1 MMLRFWSRSCLQPLL
16 PQGNVSKQ
24 RAASVGCPM
33 QMAVSLKENRF
44 PQCPA
49 PPCSANK
56 EEKRGKTVCSNSSLR
71 YFRQQIAAESS
82 AVRRGRDHRSHQQ
95 RASLRPGSAAATHA
109 AEPLLLVLMAIPGN
123 SDSCNLKH
131 SSPARAAHVNKC
143 YKALCPQC
151 QGIHAAPRPAG
162 NKRTCCRAG

>member
-1 MMLRFWSRSCLQPLL
+1 MLGFWSHSCLQPLL

-24 RAASVGCPM
+24 RAASVSCPM

-56 EEKRGKTVCSNSSLR
+56 EEKRGKTACSSSSPC

-82 AVRRGRDHRSHQQ
+82 AVRRGRDHHSHQQ
-95 RASLRPGSAAATHA
+95 RASLWPGSAAAMHTP
-109 AEPLLLVLMAIPGN
+109 EPLLLVLMAIPGN
-123 SDSCNLKH
+123 SDPCNPKH
-131 SSPARAAHVNKC
+131 SSPVRAAHVNEC
-143 YKALCPQC
+143 YKALCTQC
-151 QGIHAAPRPAG
+151 RGIHAAPRRAG
-162 NKRTCCRAG
+162 NKQTCCVAG